1 MNRSLHFVGRAVLT
15 GFLTLVPIYLALLLL
30 LKGMDSLAKVVHPLT
45 VLLPDWL
52 PAERILSLLIVLAI
66 CFLIGAAM
74 FTRTGRAIRRRIE
87 ASFLQKIPGYEV
99 IRGLTQQLSGEN
111 RQNNWKP
118 ALVEIEEALV
128 PAFIIEKFE
137 DGRYTV
143 FVPSVPTPLSGA
155 LYILEPSRVHPVDVP
170 FTQALLV
177 VSKWGSGAEA
187 LEKAMQK
194 GAGEPGPGYGGATG
208 IEPLASP
215 GPL

>member
-1 MNRSLHFVGRAVLT
+1 MNRSLHFAGKAVLT

-118 ALVEIEEALV
+118 ALAEIEEALV
-128 PAFIIEKFE
+128 PAFIIERFQ

-143 FVPSVPTPLSGA
+143 FVPSIPTPLSGA
-155 LYILEPSRVHPVDVP
+155 IYILEPKRVHPVDVP
-170 FTQALLV
+170 FTQALRV
-177 VSKWGSGAEA
+177 VSRWGSGAEA
-187 LEKAMQK
+187 LERALQKA
-194 GAGEPGPGYGGATG
+194 AGETGAAYGGAIG
-208 IEPLASP
+208 SEPLPSP
-215 GPL
+215 GPV

>member
-1 MNRSLHFVGRAVLT
+1 MNNPLRFAGRAVLT
-15 GFLTLVPIYLALLLL
+15 GFLTLVPIYLAILLL

-52 PAERILSLLIVLAI
+52 PAERIMSLLLVLAI
-66 CFLIGAAM
+66 CFVIGAAM
-74 FTRTGRAIRRRIE
+74 FTRTGRAMRQRIE
-87 ASFLQKIPGYEV
+87 TSFLRRIPGYEV

-111 RQNNWKP
+111 RQDNWKP

-128 PAFIIEKFE
+128 PAFIIEKFQ

-170 FTQALLV
+170 FTQALRV
-177 VSKWGSGAEA
+177 VSKWGSGAEV

-194 GAGEPGPGYGGATG
+194 GARESEPYGGAIG
-208 IEPLASP
+208 VEPLPSP
-215 GPL
+215 GPT